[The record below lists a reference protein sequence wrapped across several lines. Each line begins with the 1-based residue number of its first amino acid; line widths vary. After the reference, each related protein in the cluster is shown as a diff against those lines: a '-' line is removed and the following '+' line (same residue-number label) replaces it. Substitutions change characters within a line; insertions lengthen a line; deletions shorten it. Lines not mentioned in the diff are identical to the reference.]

1 MQSASAFIDAGLSAF
16 ERALHDRGSD
26 FRNVQFATVS
36 PEGRPGL
43 RTLIVRGFE
52 RSPAC
57 IELHSDARAGKIRE
71 IAHARHV
78 AILAWSSADRLQ
90 LRFDGQAILH
100 RADTL
105 ARTRWERMSEN
116 ARRAYGLTADPGRP
130 IASPGDQSHLSP
142 DNQFDQFCVIMISL
156 LSVDVLRLEEDGGQ
170 TRAVGRF
177 ERSDIEAAWIG
188 P

>member
-1 MQSASAFIDAGLSAF
+1 MQDASTFIDAGLSAF
-16 ERALHDRGSD
+16 ERALDDRGSD

-43 RTLIVRGFE
+43 RTLVVRGFE

-71 IAHARHV
+71 IVHARHV

-90 LRFDGQAILH
+90 LRFDGQATLH

-105 ARTRWERMSEN
+105 ARTRWDGMSEN
-116 ARRAYGLTADPGRP
+116 ARKAYGLTAGPGRP
-130 IASPGDQSHLSP
+130 IASPGDQSHLSLAA
-142 DNQFDQFCVIMISL
+142 QFEQFCVIAVSL
-156 LSVDVLRLEEDGGQ
+156 VAVDVLRLEEDGGQ
-170 TRAVGRF
+170 TRAFGRF
-177 ERSDIEAAWIG
+177 NGADIQAAWIG